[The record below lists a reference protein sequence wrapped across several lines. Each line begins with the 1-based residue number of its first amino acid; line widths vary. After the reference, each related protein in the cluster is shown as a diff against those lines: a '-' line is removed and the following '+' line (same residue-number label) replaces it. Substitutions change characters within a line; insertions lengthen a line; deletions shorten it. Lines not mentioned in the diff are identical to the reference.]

1 MDIQDQLTRYIVVEC
16 LDRGED
22 FPLPADAKLLG
33 KGLMDS
39 MQMLQLIQFIEDE
52 FEVAIED
59 TDLVMDN
66 FETIGRIVTF
76 VQRKRSD
83 A

>member
-1 MDIQDQLTRYIVVEC
+1 MDIQENLTRYIVSEC
-16 LDRGED
+16 LDRGDD
-22 FPLPADAKLLG
+22 FQIAADDKLLG

-39 MQMLQLIQFIEDE
+39 MQMLQLIQFIEE
-52 FEVAIED
+52 QFGVAIED

-76 VQRKRSD
+76 VQRKKSE